1 MAGEAEKASDLVKQ
15 SKERLDRFNNQL
27 ARFNEAKETANL
39 DKYSNE

>member
-1 MAGEAEKASDLVKQ
+1 MASEAEKASEMVRQ

-39 DKYSNE
+39 DQYSSE